1 MAHSCGYLLSVNLC
15 CCYFIFNASSKLK
28 QCAYKVWHGYCYN
41 TVGYNFSRV
50 LIMNANLSALLK
62 AAVFLFVGYWAF
74 VYLAI
79 LPELVYMLS
88 IKLGVA

>member
-1 MAHSCGYLLSVNLC
+1 
-15 CCYFIFNASSKLK
+15 
-28 QCAYKVWHGYCYN
+28 
-41 TVGYNFSRV
+41 
-50 LIMNANLSALLK
+50 MNANLSALLK